1 MGALMQIR
9 PDMCH
14 VGHQE
19 SKQTNDNTYRKFGL
33 SELLCS
39 TREYST
45 AVITVPSVLILLSHI
60 LLSMGLPISATRE
73 RRILQEQ

>member
-1 MGALMQIR
+1 MGALLQIR
-9 PDMCH
+9 PEICH

-19 SKQTNDNTYRKFGL
+19 SKQTDDNTYRKFGL

-39 TREYST
+39 TGEYST

-60 LLSMGLPISATRE
+60 LLSVCLPTSAARE
-73 RRILQEQ
+73 RRIL

>member
-14 VGHQE
+14 VGYQE
-19 SKQTNDNTYRKFGL
+19 SKQTNDNTYRKFVL

-60 LLSMGLPISATRE
+60 LLSMCLPTSATRE

>member
-1 MGALMQIR
+1 MVALLQIK
-9 PDMCH
+9 PTMCP

-19 SKQTNDNTYRKFGL
+19 SRQTNDNTYRKFGL

-39 TREYST
+39 TREYSK

-60 LLSMGLPISATRE
+60 LLSMCFPTSATRE
-73 RRILQEQ
+73 RGIL

>member
-1 MGALMQIR
+1 MGALLQIR
-9 PDMCH
+9 PKICH

-19 SKQTNDNTYRKFGL
+19 SKQTNGNTYRKFGL

-45 AVITVPSVLILLSHI
+45 AVITMPSVLILLSHI
-60 LLSMGLPISATRE
+60 LLSVCLPTSTTRE
-73 RRILQEQ
+73 RKIIEEQ